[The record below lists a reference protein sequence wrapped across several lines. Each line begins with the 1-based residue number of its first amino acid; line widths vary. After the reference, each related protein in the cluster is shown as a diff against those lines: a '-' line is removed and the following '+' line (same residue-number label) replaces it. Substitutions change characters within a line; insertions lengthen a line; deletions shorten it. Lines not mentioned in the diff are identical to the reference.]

1 MLEKFPKLG
10 LLTLGGLKSANQL
23 MQPNVPYLQG
33 YWLGSTL
40 RYFTQDLEK
49 IK

>member
-10 LLTLGGLKSANQL
+10 LLTLEGLKSANQL